1 MSDTPPTD
9 TAPPESPSPSVGRR
23 LLRGAGQL
31 LGWAVAILVV
41 GYLVGRWRSPSLES
55 APDFTLVDLRSGARV
70 TLADFRGKP
79 AVLNFWASWCG
90 PCRLELPALER
101 FAQNHPDVQ
110 VIGIGHDDPDDLR
123 AAATDAGVTYRLLH
137 DGGAASHAWGV
148 STLPTT
154 FALDADGQLVWSFT
168 GLLLDPQLI
177 WLGWTL

>member
-1 MSDTPPTD
+1 MSATPLAD
-9 TAPPESPSPSVGRR
+9 ARPEPPSPTLARR

-31 LGWAVAILVV
+31 LGWAVAILLVS
-41 GYLVGRWRSPSLES
+41 YLVGRWRSPDLASP
-55 APDFTLVDLRSGARV
+55 PDFTLVDLRSGARV
-70 TLADFRGKP
+70 TLADLRGKP

-101 FAQNHPDVQ
+101 FAQNHPNIQ

-137 DGGAASHAWGV
+137 DGGAASRAWGV

-168 GLLLDPQLI
+168 GLLFDPQLI
-177 WLGWTL
+177 WLGLML